1 MRQFNA
7 FIKKEWMEQSRT
19 NKLLILG
26 IVSVVFGIMSP
37 AVAKLTPVI
46 FEAMSESLSDQG
58 ISSIQLGEVTA
69 ITSWQQFY
77 KNISTLMIVFVV
89 MASGILT
96 NEYQKGTLINIITK
110 GMPRYKIL
118 ISKLLVQVTLWTSS
132 YFITFFTTYVYTVY
146 YWDNSEVKHCFFAAL
161 LPYIFGLWLIALI
174 FLASTISNNN
184 ISVLL
189 FVGGAVALCYL
200 LGIAP
205 DLKEYLPTTLLSAGN
220 LLAGANLTADYVKA
234 TLVTALTGMVAIPV
248 SISAFNKKKL

>member
-1 MRQFNA
+1 MRQFSA

-26 IVSVVFGIMSP
+26 IASVVFGIMSP

-77 KNISTLMIVFVV
+77 KNISTLMIVFVI
-89 MASGILT
+89 MASGTLT
-96 NEYQKGTLINIITK
+96 NEYQKGTLVNIVTK

-118 ISKLLVQVTLWTSS
+118 VSKLLVQVALWTLS
-132 YFITFFTTYVYTVY
+132 YFITFFTTYIYTVY
-146 YWDNSEVKHCFFAAL
+146 YWDNSVVKHCFLASL
-161 LPYIFGLWLIALI
+161 LPYLFGLWLIALI
-174 FLASTISNNN
+174 FLASALSNTN

-200 LGIAP
+200 IGIAP
-205 DLKEYLPTTLLSAGN
+205 NLKEYLPTTLLTAGN
-220 LLAGANLTADYVKA
+220 LLAEGNVPADFIKSLIVTVA
-234 TLVTALTGMVAIPV
+234 TTILALPLSVL
-248 SISAFNKKKL
+248 AFNKKNL

>member
-46 FEAMSESLSDQG
+46 FEAMSQSLSDQG

-89 MASGILT
+89 MASGNIT
-96 NEYQKGTLINIITK
+96 NEYQKGTLVNIVTK
-110 GMPRYKIL
+110 GMPRHKIL
-118 ISKLLVQVTLWTSS
+118 ISKLFVQVVIWTLS
-132 YFITFFTTYVYTVY
+132 YFITFFTTYIYTIY
-146 YWDNSEVKHCFFAAL
+146 YWDNSVVKYCFLAAL
-161 LPYIFGLWLIALI
+161 LPYLFGLWLIAFI

-220 LLAGANLTADYVKA
+220 LLTGASLPEDFVKA
-234 TLVTALTGMVAIPV
+234 TVVTAFTGMVAILV
-248 SISAFNKKKL
+248 SISTFNKKKL

>member
-26 IVSVVFGIMSP
+26 IVSVIFGIMNP
-37 AVAKLTPVI
+37 AVAKLTPII

-77 KNISTLMIVFVV
+77 KNISTLMIVFVI
-89 MASGILT
+89 MASGTLT
-96 NEYQKGTLINIITK
+96 NEYQKGTLVNIVTK

-118 ISKLLVQVTLWTSS
+118 TSKLFVQVVLWSLS
-132 YFITFFTTYVYTVY
+132 YFITFFTTYIYTVY
-146 YWDNSEVKHCFFAAL
+146 YWDNSVVKHCFLASL
-161 LPYIFGLWLIALI
+161 LPYLFGLWLIALI
-174 FLASTISNNN
+174 FLASAISNTN

-205 DLKEYLPTTLLSAGN
+205 DIKEYLPTTLLESGN
-220 LLAGANLTADYVKA
+220 LLTEASLPVDFAKSTI
-234 TLVTALTGMVAIPV
+234 VTAITALLVIPASV
-248 SISAFNKKKL
+248 MSFNKKNL

>member
-1 MRQFNA
+1 MRQFSA
-7 FIKKEWMEQSRT
+7 FIKKEWMELSRT
-19 NKLLILG
+19 NRLLILG

-46 FEAMSESLSDQG
+46 FEAMSESLSEQG
-58 ISSIQLGEVTA
+58 ISSIELGEVTA

-77 KNISTLMIVFVV
+77 KNISTLMIVFVI

-96 NEYQKGTLINIITK
+96 NEYQKGTLVNIITK

-118 ISKLLVQVTLWTSS
+118 TSKLLVQVVLWTLS
-132 YFITFFTTYVYTVY
+132 YGITFFTTYIYTVY
-146 YWDNSEVKHCFFAAL
+146 YWDNSIVKHCLFAAV
-161 LPYIFGLWLIALI
+161 LPYLFGLWLIALI
-174 FLASTISNNN
+174 FLASAISDTN

-205 DLKEYLPTTLLSAGN
+205 DIKEYLPTTLLSSGN
-220 LLAGANLTADYVKA
+220 LLNEASLPADFVKSIIV
-234 TLVTALTGMVAIPV
+234 TLSTTLLAIP
-248 SISAFNKKKL
+248 ISVLTFNKKKL

>member
-1 MRQFNA
+1 MRQFSA

-26 IVSVVFGIMSP
+26 IVSVIFGIMSP

-77 KNISTLMIVFVV
+77 KNISTLMIVFVI
-89 MASGILT
+89 MASGTLT
-96 NEYQKGTLINIITK
+96 NEYQKGTLVNIVTK
-110 GMPRYKIL
+110 GMPRHKIL
-118 ISKLLVQVTLWTSS
+118 ISKLIVQVILLSLS
-132 YFITFFTTYVYTVY
+132 YFITFFTTYIYTVY
-146 YWDNSEVKHCFFAAL
+146 YWDNSVVKHCFLAAL
-161 LPYIFGLWLIALI
+161 LPYLFGLWLIALI
-174 FLASTISNNN
+174 FLASAISNTN

-205 DLKEYLPTTLLSAGN
+205 DIKEYLPITLLESGN
-220 LLAGANLTADYVKA
+220 LLTEASSPADFAKS
-234 TLVTALTGMVAIPV
+234 TLVTAITALLAIPA
-248 SISAFNKKKL
+248 SIMAFNKKNL

>member
-46 FEAMSESLSDQG
+46 FEAMSDSLVDQG

-77 KNISTLMIVFVV
+77 KNISTLMIVFVI
-89 MASGILT
+89 MASGTLT
-96 NEYQKGTLINIITK
+96 NEYQKGTLVNIITK

-118 ISKLLVQVTLWTSS
+118 TSKLLVQVALWTLS
-132 YFITFFTTYVYTVY
+132 YLLTFCTTYIYTVY
-146 YWDNSEVKHCFFAAL
+146 YWDNSVVKHCFMAAL
-161 LPYIFGLWLIALI
+161 LPYLFGLWLIALM
-174 FLASTISNNN
+174 FLASAISNTN

-205 DLKEYLPTTLLSAGN
+205 DINEYLPTTLLSSGN
-220 LLAGANLTADYVKA
+220 LLTEASLPADFAKSIIV
-234 TLVTALTGMVAIPV
+234 TGITALLAIPTSV
-248 SISAFNKKKL
+248 VTFNKKNL

>member
-46 FEAMSESLSDQG
+46 FEAMSDSLVDQG

-77 KNISTLMIVFVV
+77 KNISTLMIVFVI
-89 MASGILT
+89 MASGTLT
-96 NEYQKGTLINIITK
+96 NEYQKGTLVNIITK

-118 ISKLLVQVTLWTSS
+118 TSKLLVQVALWTLS
-132 YFITFFTTYVYTVY
+132 YFITFFTTYFYTVY
-146 YWDNSEVKHCFFAAL
+146 YWDNSVVKHCFLASL

-174 FLASTISNNN
+174 FLASAVSNTN

-200 LGIAP
+200 IGIAP
-205 DLKEYLPTTLLSAGN
+205 NLKEYLPTTLLTAGN
-220 LLAGANLTADYVKA
+220 LLTEVNVPADFIESMI
-234 TLVTALTGMVAIPV
+234 VTVVTTILALPLSVL
-248 SISAFNKKKL
+248 AFNKKNL